1 MLTINNLSLSFKD
14 KQVSNNLNLT
24 IQKGVINGIVGLN
37 GAGKTTLNKFSAFLH
52 PKKTTFLNK

>member
-14 KQVSNNLNLT
+14 KQVLNNLNLT
-24 IQKGVINGIVGLN
+24 IQKSVINGIVGLN
-37 GAGKTTLNKFSAFLH
+37 GAGKTTLNKFSTFLH

>member
-14 KQVSNNLNLT
+14 KQVLNNLNLT

-37 GAGKTTLNKFSAFLH
+37 GAGKTTL
-52 PKKTTFLNK
+52 LNK